1 LPIFFACPTMRTMAW
16 HVQYREGGTDHL
28 VKYPTPEEA
37 IESACH
43 LIDKGCNVYAMGMS
57 TGLLST
63 SISRDEIARIY
74 AFWAR
79 PKTPLDRTEN

>member
-1 LPIFFACPTMRTMAW
+1 MRTMAW
-16 HVQYREGGTDHL
+16 RVQYREGGTDHL

-37 IESACH
+37 IESACR
-43 LIDKGCNVYAMGMS
+43 LIDRGCDVYGVGMS
-57 TGLLST
+57 TGSLTT

-79 PKTPLDRTEN
+79 PKTPLDRTEK